1 MKILIDI
8 GHPAHVHYFRN
19 FIKKMESKGHKFI
32 VIARKREII
41 FELLSHYGIIY
52 SNRGGGSNSFIGK
65 LVYMLFADIFILF
78 KAIGFKPDLFLSFS
92 SPYAAQVSY
101 LLRKPH
107 IALNDTEHT
116 DKVHSKFTYP
126 FSAILI
132 TPKSYSNDIGEKH
145 IRFNNIIESL
155 YLHKTYFQPDKEIY
169 KFLGI
174 NEGEEYVILR
184 FISWNAHH
192 DFGQQGLSKKDKEE
206 LISIL
211 KVKYQVFI
219 SSEGEL
225 DDSLKQYQID
235 VPPYKMHDVLANASL
250 FIGESGTMASESAIL
265 GTFAVYINSL
275 PLMCYLKLGQD
286 NNLLK
291 HFSFSDG
298 VVEYVR
304 NLVQS
309 KDLKEEALKNRDLM
323 IKDFIDPTE
332 FLVWFIE
339 NYPESV
345 KVMKENPSEIEKRFH
360 GINPSETQKHFL

>member
-19 FIKKMESKGHKFI
+19 FIKIMESRGHKFK

-41 FELLSHYGIIY
+41 FELLSHYGIKFH
-52 SNRGGGSNSFIGK
+52 NRGRGSDSFIGK
-65 LVYMLFADIFILF
+65 IVYMFFADILIFI
-78 KAIGFKPDLFLSFS
+78 KALRFKPDLFLSFS

-101 LLRKPH
+101 LFRKPH

-116 DKVHSKFTYP
+116 DKTHSKFTYP
-126 FSAILI
+126 FSANLI
-132 TPKSYSNDIGEKH
+132 TPKSYTNDIGEKH

-155 YLHKTYFQPDKEIY
+155 YLHKTYFQPDKDIY

-174 NEGEEYVILR
+174 KENEEYVILR
-184 FISWNAHH
+184 FVSWNAHH

-211 KVKYQVFI
+211 KVKFKVFI
-219 SSEGEL
+219 SSEGKLEE
-225 DDSLKQYQID
+225 SLKQYQIKI
-235 VPPYKMHDVLANASL
+235 PPYKMHDVLANASL
-250 FIGESGTMASESAIL
+250 FIGESGTMASESAVL
-265 GTFAVYINSL
+265 GTYAVYINSL
-275 PLMCYLKLGQD
+275 PLMCYLRLEQE

-291 HFSFSDG
+291 HFSSTED

-304 NLVQS
+304 NLIQRN
-309 KDLKEEALKNRDLM
+309 DLKEEALKNRDM
-323 IKDFIDPTE
+323 MTKDFIDPTA
-332 FLVWFIE
+332 FLIWFIE

-345 KVMKENPSEIEKRFH
+345 KFMKDNPDYQNKFKI
-360 GINPSETQKHFL
+360 